1 MPPDAFGI
9 LIPGFFF
16 TVIVSII
23 SVAVVKT
30 ARAFGSRGTS
40 SAELAQLRRAIEDLQ
55 GALDHQSTQVAEL
68 QERIDFTER
77 LLAKGSESRA

>member
-23 SVAVVKT
+23 SFAVVN
-30 ARAFGSRGTS
+30 AAP
-40 SAELAQLRRAIEDLQ
+40 A
-55 GALDHQSTQVAEL
+55 
-68 QERIDFTER
+68 FTER
-77 LLAKGSESRA
+77 LLAKGSELPG